1 MLGDLPVNEGFCLTC
16 PQPFWVGRDFPSSVL
31 WFTDMWAC
39 GWWAGTDALL
49 SLSDQSSCLVGLL
62 LCSLKMT
69 ARNLATSFR
78 CSEFLLGLASV
89 RQRQEIRGW
98 EGTSFPLL
106 PWLHVLSL
114 NRGFAPT
121 FLALPGDIL

>member
-1 MLGDLPVNEGFCLTC
+1 MRASVSHVLSLFGLGVTFRP
-16 PQPFWVGRDFPSSVL
+16 RVL

-62 LCSLKMT
+62 LCSLEMT

-106 PWLHVLSL
+106 PWLPCFVPEQGLCP
-114 NRGFAPT
+114 N
-121 FLALPGDIL
+121 ILGSPR